1 MIIISLILA
10 YLMVG
15 CTISTALYILSDDYD
30 LALYIGLIWPLG
42 VPLVTITI
50 IIYAI
55 CRLLCKIIGF
65 IKKSIK
71 KRGKIKYDN
80 YKAYD

>member
-15 CTISTALYILSDDYD
+15 FTASTAFYILSDDYD
-30 LALYIGLIWPLG
+30 LALYFGLIWPLG
-42 VPLVTITI
+42 VPLFIVAFITSFI
-50 IIYAI
+50 SM
-55 CRLLCKIIGF
+55 LLCKIIEF
-65 IKKSIK
+65 I

-80 YKAYD
+80 YKADD

>member
-15 CTISTALYILSDDYD
+15 CTIATALYILSDDYD

-42 VPLVTITI
+42 VPMITI
-50 IIYAI
+50 AVIIYAI
-55 CRLLCKIIGF
+55 VRIIGF
-65 IKKSIK
+65 IRKSIK
-71 KRGKIKYDN
+71 KRSDKEK
-80 YKAYD
+80 

>member
-15 CTISTALYILSDDYD
+15 CIVSTALYILSDNYD
-30 LALYIGLIWPLG
+30 FALYFGLIWPLG
-42 VPLVTITI
+42 VPIVIVAL

-55 CRLLCKIIGF
+55 CRLLRKIIGF
-65 IKKSIK
+65 IR
-71 KRGKIKYDN
+71 KR
-80 YKAYD
+80 

>member
-15 CTISTALYILSDDYD
+15 CTVSTAFYILSHNYEF
-30 LALYIGLIWPLG
+30 AVYFGLIWPLG
-42 VPLVTITI
+42 VPLFIVAFITSV
-50 IIYAI
+50 I

-65 IKKSIK
+65 IKKSIEKREKDK
-71 KRGKIKYDN
+71 KH
-80 YKAYD
+80 

>member
-15 CTISTALYILSDDYD
+15 CAIATALYILSDDYD
-30 LALYIGLIWPLG
+30 FALYIGLIWPLG
-42 VPLVTITI
+42 VPMVTIAV

-55 CRLLCKIIGF
+55 CKIIGF
-65 IKKSIK
+65 IRKSIK
-71 KRGKIKYDN
+71 KRSDKEKKQYD
-80 YKAYD
+80 

>member
-15 CTISTALYILSDDYD
+15 CTVSTALYVLSDNYD
-30 LALYIGLIWPLG
+30 FALYFGLIWPLG
-42 VPLVTITI
+42 IPMVTLAL

-55 CRLLCKIIGF
+55 YRLLRKIIGF
-65 IKKSIK
+65 IGKSIE
-71 KRGKIKYDN
+71 KRGKEK
-80 YKAYD
+80 

>member
-15 CTISTALYILSDDYD
+15 CIIATALYILSDDSD

-42 VPLVTITI
+42 VPMITI
-50 IIYAI
+50 AVIIYVI
-55 CRLLCKIIGF
+55 VKIIGF
-65 IKKSIK
+65 IRKSIK
-71 KRGKIKYDN
+71 KRSDKEK
-80 YKAYD
+80 

>member
-15 CTISTALYILSDDYD
+15 CTIATALYILSEDYD

-42 VPLVTITI
+42 VPMVTIAV

-55 CRLLCKIIGF
+55 CKIIGF
-65 IKKSIK
+65 IR
-71 KRGKIKYDN
+71 KRSDKEK
-80 YKAYD
+80 

>member
-1 MIIISLILA
+1 MNMIIISLILA

-15 CTISTALYILSDDYD
+15 CTIATALYILSDDYD

-42 VPLVTITI
+42 VPLATIVA

-55 CRLLCKIIGF
+55 CKIIGF
-65 IKKSIK
+65 IRKSIK
-71 KRGKIKYDN
+71 KRSDKEK
-80 YKAYD
+80 